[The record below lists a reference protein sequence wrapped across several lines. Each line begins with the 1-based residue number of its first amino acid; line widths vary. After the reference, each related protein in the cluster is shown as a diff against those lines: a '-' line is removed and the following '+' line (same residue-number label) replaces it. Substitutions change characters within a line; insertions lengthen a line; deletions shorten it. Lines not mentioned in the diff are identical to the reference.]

1 MVQFRQLN
9 LLQDFSH
16 LGTFDVIFCRN
27 VLIYFDQDTK
37 IGVFN
42 RLARLMEPDGFLLL
56 GAAET
61 VVGLTD
67 AFRPYP
73 ERRGLYS
80 PNVVRPGR
88 AGGMTPALKAVAS
101 ISR

>member
-37 IGVFN
+37 AVIFE
-42 RLARLMEPDGFLLL
+42 RMAKCLEADGTLLL
-56 GAAET
+56 GAAES
-61 VVGLTD
+61 VVGITD
-67 AFRPYP
+67 AFRPIAD
-73 ERRGLYS
+73 RRGLYQLNPARS
-80 PNVVRPGR
+80 GRPM
-88 AGGMTPALKAVAS
+88 GGLMPQPLKVAAA
-101 ISR
+101 R